1 MRQCGNITIALAGG
15 IQSPILSASSVAPTE
30 GSCTE
35 DRLSHVTICSICE
48 TFALE
53 EDVVVLCRN
62 CPRTFC
68 CACARSSAIETETPP
83 AVMRI
88 GPSRC
93 GGHLE
98 TNRCPSC
105 LHRRDEHFSAPLP
118 GAKPMEH
125 LVEALLKHDLSHAFR
140 APVDSTEYPDYVYR
154 IGRNHMMDLQT
165 MVEKLREGKYSSRRG
180 RGTFK
185 QDLNKIW
192 RNCRFYADCD
202 EQGVPLDETT
212 VPGIVRCALILE
224 KMANRFYTTHMR
236 DQTGVVVPDT
246 SWDGW
251 RQARQLENEQARLQ
265 LSELQPR
272 KMEANVDCVS
282 AAAVP
287 CLPLPALVD
296 SEEDAIPETGILGGE
311 EKNAADKVYNLVLMR
326 TTSRKRSHSEI
337 RDGCSV
343 QNDESSNNGATVGIQ
358 APEAAQRDDQTA
370 TDNRWGWRDGMTEPC
385 YPPSP
390 HDNMPDWSLF
400 EQLCRVSV
408 EFSSISVLEQATKPP
423 PLRIRASDRGTAPET
438 T

>member
-1 MRQCGNITIALAGG
+1 MLSAFTPLFRQDGDRVSLALKCVRELDKVGLRSEANRAKSEQSLLCLMRQCGNITIALAGG

-180 RGTFK
+180 RGAFK

-224 KMANRFYTTHMR
+224 K
-236 DQTGVVVPDT
+236 
-246 SWDGW
+246 W
-251 RQARQLENEQARLQ
+251 RTDSTQHTCGIKQA
-265 LSELQPR
+265 S
-272 KMEANVDCVS
+272 
-282 AAAVP
+282 
-287 CLPLPALVD
+287 
-296 SEEDAIPETGILGGE
+296 
-311 EKNAADKVYNLVLMR
+311 
-326 TTSRKRSHSEI
+326 
-337 RDGCSV
+337 
-343 QNDESSNNGATVGIQ
+343 
-358 APEAAQRDDQTA
+358 
-370 TDNRWGWRDGMTEPC
+370 
-385 YPPSP
+385 
-390 HDNMPDWSLF
+390 
-400 EQLCRVSV
+400 
-408 EFSSISVLEQATKPP
+408 
-423 PLRIRASDRGTAPET
+423 
-438 T
+438 

>member
-1 MRQCGNITIALAGG
+1 
-15 IQSPILSASSVAPTE
+15 
-30 GSCTE
+30 
-35 DRLSHVTICSICE
+35 
-48 TFALE
+48 
-53 EDVVVLCRN
+53 
-62 CPRTFC
+62 
-68 CACARSSAIETETPP
+68 
-83 AVMRI
+83 
-88 GPSRC
+88 
-93 GGHLE
+93 
-98 TNRCPSC
+98 
-105 LHRRDEHFSAPLP
+105 
-118 GAKPMEH
+118 MEH